1 MAEHGQKLVL
11 CHIGAR
17 FLFQFQVRLPQ
28 LDGERLRLFEQVFC
42 SRACFDRVEHNADA
56 LGQLVQERLVCGTE
70 SLD

>member
-11 CHIGAR
+11 RHIGAR

-42 SRACFDRVEHNADA
+42 SRAGLDRVEHNADA
-56 LGQLVQERLVCGTE
+56 LGQLIQKCLVRGAE
-70 SLD
+70 PLN